1 MAVRDT
7 SSHRLEAATRG
18 AQVMADEVKLRARE
32 DAIRIKEARGDPKS
46 LGIIL
51 LYLDKGLHLIKTIL

>member
-32 DAIRIKEARGDPKS
+32 DAIRIKEAKAIQRA
-46 LGIIL
+46 
-51 LYLDKGLHLIKTIL
+51 